1 MYVACRADR
10 RSIAFEDERGSRFEA
25 HPRWLRERCSS
36 DASIDP
42 RTGQRLFNPS
52 DLAPDLA
59 IAGIEETAPGLLR
72 VAFSDGHVSL
82 FEAEALLAEARR
94 PAEDDG

>member
-1 MYVACRADR
+1 MYVACHADR
-10 RSIAFEDERGSRFEA
+10 RSLSFLDAAGNRVEI

-36 DASIDP
+36 DASIDQ

-59 IAGIEETAPGLLR
+59 IADIQETAPGLLR
-72 VAFSDGHVSL
+72 IAFSDGHVSVL
-82 FEAEALLAEARR
+82 ATEALLAEAQRS
-94 PAEDDG
+94 EDDD